1 MRTWNFM
8 SGWNRMPE
16 RLLLILPLLFAPAAS
31 GQDQAEE
38 PSVEVLEFLGEWQ
51 TGEGEWIG
59 PEEME
64 ASEYTRLD
72 RLRQSEQEDE
82 ERPD

>member
-1 MRTWNFM
+1 M
-8 SGWNRMPE
+8 SGWKQMPE
-16 RLLLILPLLFAPAAS
+16 RMLLLFPLLFTPAA
-31 GQDQAEE
+31 GQALAEE
-38 PSVEVLEFLGEWQ
+38 PSVEFLEFLGEWQ

-59 PEEME
+59 PDELEE
-64 ASEYTRLD
+64 SEYARLD